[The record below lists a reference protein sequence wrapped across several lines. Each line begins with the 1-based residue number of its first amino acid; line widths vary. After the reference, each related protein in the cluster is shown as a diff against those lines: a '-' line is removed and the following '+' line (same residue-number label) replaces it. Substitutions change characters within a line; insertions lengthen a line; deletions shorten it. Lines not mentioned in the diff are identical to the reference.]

1 MLSAAKKRVV
11 LGAGVFVVLVL
22 FAVPYINISRYRES
36 VANSISNAV
45 GRKVTIR
52 EISLQ
57 TFPQPGLL
65 LKGVVV
71 DDDPAISAEPMLR
84 DDDDSGVLATLRFT
98 SLWRGRLEIS
108 SLKLS
113 YPSLNL
119 VRGSDGRWN
128 IESLLERARQAP
140 AAPTPTKR
148 PETRIRFPY
157 IEATGGRIN
166 LKVGQEKKVFALGE
180 ADFALWLAAEDE
192 WRMRLKARPIRTDSN
207 LTDTGTLKAEGSWR
221 RASQLRD
228 TPLTFRLWWDSGQL
242 GQLTTLI
249 YGHDQGW
256 RGTVRANAIVEG
268 SPENLK
274 IISTARIEDFR
285 RYDIAGGD
293 AITLQAKCDAQYSLS
308 RKQVHDLYCE
318 SPAGNGTVAVTGDFG
333 LTTDIRNPNLQIV
346 ADRVSAQFLATLA
359 QHARSN
365 VPEDIAASGTV
376 TAQLKV
382 RSENDNPTVWNGTAE
397 TTEIEFRSTVLS
409 SPFVLESTKW
419 NLAGPGVE
427 AVSTKAKS
435 KKANHQKEISPL
447 VYRLSLVSEPV
458 TLKLGGG
465 NSATA
470 NVTLDREKYAVS
482 ANGDVG
488 LTRAIEL
495 GRLLGLP
502 TTSAELS
509 GVAKGTLRFSGDW
522 AGTSRVAY
530 SGEGQLEK
538 VTARIS
544 GVATPLNIS
553 TARYRVDDQAFS
565 LSKASATI
573 EGVHTKLELG
583 AQWPRGCSTQS
594 GAAPGDCDLHFSV
607 NADQLNVD
615 EINALLN
622 PTAQKRPWY
631 AALTSPFSST
641 KRKFPAIH
649 ASGNVSVARLV
660 VKAVVA
666 SHASADVVIRPQ
678 GFSITNFRA
687 DLLGGSYAGDI
698 AADFTSET
706 PAYKAMGNVVDISIT
721 NIAALMDDAW
731 ASGKLTGTFSYSG
744 KGWSAD
750 AIASSA
756 IGSGKFD
763 WRDGTFEHL
772 DLDGHGRPL
781 QFREFKGTVEV
792 AKGVLSIA
800 PSKLQAGKSIYLVS
814 GTATLGRDLQLK
826 FVRDGEPGFSVSGPL
841 ERPKIVQ
848 EKAPQTQA
856 SLKQRSK

>member
-11 LGAGVFVVLVL
+11 LGAGIFVVLVL
-22 FAVPYINISRYRES
+22 FAVPYININRYRES

-45 GRKVTIR
+45 GHKVTIR

-71 DDDPAISAEPMLR
+71 DDDPSISAEPMLR
-84 DDDDSGVLATLRFT
+84 DDDDNGVLATLRFT

-113 YPSLNL
+113 YPSINL
-119 VRGSDGRWN
+119 VRGADGRWN

-140 AAPTPTKR
+140 AAPTSTKR

-166 LKVGQEKKVFALGE
+166 LKIGQEKKVFALGE
-180 ADFALWLAAEDE
+180 ADFALWLASEDE
-192 WRMRLKARPIRTDSN
+192 WRMRLKARPIRTDAS
-207 LTDTGTLKAEGSWR
+207 LTDTGTLKAEGSWK
-221 RASQLRD
+221 RAAQLRD
-228 TPLTFRLWWDSGQL
+228 TPLTFRLWWDYGQL

-249 YGHDQGW
+249 YGHDRGW
-256 RGTVRANAIVEG
+256 RGTVRANALVEG

-293 AITLQAKCDAQYSLS
+293 AITLQAKCDAQYSLGQ
-308 RKQVHDLYCE
+308 KQVHDLYCE
-318 SPAGNGTVAVTGDFG
+318 SPAGDGTVTVTGSFG
-333 LTTDIRNPNLQIV
+333 LTKDVRAPNLQIS
-346 ADRVSAQFLATLA
+346 ADKVSAQFLATLA
-359 QHARSN
+359 QHARTN

-376 TAQLKV
+376 NAQLKV
-382 RSENDNPTVWNGTAE
+382 HGEADHPTLWSGTAE
-397 TTEIEFRSTVLS
+397 TSEIVFRSTVLN
-409 SPFVLESTKW
+409 SPFALDPTKW
-419 NLAGPGVE
+419 VLAGPGVE
-427 AVSTKAKS
+427 EAPPKAKV
-435 KKANHQKEISPL
+435 KKPHQKEVLPL
-447 VYRLSLVSEPV
+447 LYRLSFVSEPV
-458 TLKLGGG
+458 ALQLGTG
-465 NSATA
+465 NSAIA
-470 NVTLDREKYAVS
+470 NITLDRDKYTLA
-482 ANGDVG
+482 ANGTVD
-488 LTRAIEL
+488 LNRAIEV

-509 GVAKGTLRFSGDW
+509 GIAKGNLRVSGDW

-530 SGEGQLEK
+530 SGEGQIEK

-544 GVATPLNIS
+544 GVATPLNLS
-553 TARYRVDDQAFS
+553 TARYRIDDQAFS
-565 LSKASATI
+565 LTKANATL
-573 EGVHTKLELG
+573 EGVHSKLELS
-583 AQWPRGCSTQS
+583 AVWPRGCSSETS
-594 GAAPGDCDLHFSV
+594 AEPADCDLHFTV

-631 AALTSPFSST
+631 AALTSPFSGT

-649 ASGNVSVARLV
+649 ASGNVSATKLV
-660 VKAVVA
+660 VKTVVA
-666 SHASADVVIRPQ
+666 SHASADVAIRPK
-678 GFSITNFRA
+678 GFSITNLRA

-698 AADFTSET
+698 TGDFASET
-706 PAYKAMGNVVDISIT
+706 PAYKATGNVVDISIG
-721 NIAALMDDAW
+721 NIAAMMHDGW
-731 ASGKLTGTFSYSG
+731 ASGNLTGTFNYSG

-763 WRDGTFEHL
+763 WRDGTLEHL
-772 DLDGHGRPL
+772 DLDGRGRPL
-781 QFREFKGTVEV
+781 QFKEFKGTVEL
-792 AKGVLSIA
+792 AKGVLSFA

-848 EKAPQTQA
+848 EKAPQTQV
-856 SLKQRSK
+856 SLKERSK